1 VASCSP
7 CAAKVCAVDNY
18 CCTNQWDYFC
28 LSGPQG
34 VWNSCPELAC
44 PKCAHPI
51 CQVGVALNP
60 LHCEPCVAQICAQ
73 DPFCCGKLPDGTP
86 IPNGTWDSTC
96 VTEVQT
102 ICGLP
107 TCGG

>member
-1 VASCSP
+1 
-7 CAAKVCAVDNY
+7 
-18 CCTNQWDYFC
+18 
-28 LSGPQG
+28 
-34 VWNSCPELAC
+34 
-44 PKCAHPI
+44 
-51 CQVGVALNP
+51 VALNP

-86 IPNGTWDSTC
+86 IPSGTWDNTC